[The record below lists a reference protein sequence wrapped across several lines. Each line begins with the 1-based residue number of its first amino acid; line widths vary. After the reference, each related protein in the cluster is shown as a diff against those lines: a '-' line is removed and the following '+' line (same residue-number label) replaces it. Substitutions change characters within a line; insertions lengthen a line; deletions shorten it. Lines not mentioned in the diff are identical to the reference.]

1 VVAAVVAAVVVVEE
15 VEGEILPAAE
25 VTALWRL
32 PLILVV
38 EVEVALMFLS
48 IRTEEV
54 VQAGGAIDPQGK
66 SLLAEEGATVIVL
79 GDSVSACVSAPVR
92 RVVRRRDLGSVDL
105 SGDAIER
112 LKRRQRK
119 RLLWSVVPSLS
130 QTTRLPF
137 LNSRRLLTR
146 LLFP

>member
-1 VVAAVVAAVVVVEE
+1 MFTFYCLFVLTYTYSSSFINDDIIE
-15 VEGEILPAAE
+15 L
-25 VTALWRL
+25 TQ
-32 PLILVV
+32 
-38 EVEVALMFLS
+38 FLS

-130 QTTRLPF
+130 Q
-137 LNSRRLLTR
+137 SKCSAQY
-146 LLFP
+146 